1 MLRRFG
7 SGRRI
12 TATDPHGVEV
22 SSKCV
27 TARRRVAGVDA
38 DLDAIEFASG
48 RARFPSAALE
58 RAGLD
63 AICFRAHV
71 LRPGFC
77 TARSDDR
84 DQKCRDC

>member
-38 DLDAIEFASG
+38 DLDAIEFARRS
-48 RARFPSAALE
+48 ARFSTAALD

-63 AICFRAHV
+63 TIGRRAHV
-71 LRPGFC
+71 LRPGFRA
-77 TARSDDR
+77 ARSDDR
-84 DQKCRDC
+84 DHKCPDC